1 MLSRLIL
8 PKGKKGGSILMNTKK
23 GWFSKR
29 FSLVP
34 MLLTGESELRW
45 PAVRIS
51 PEARQALRENR
62 LKDAADILMKEYGLT
77 CVEAGQLLDV
87 SACADDRRQ
96 TRADSLHSHRAAGIF

>member
-1 MLSRLIL
+1 MSEYVTGTQRGADRAARLL
-8 PKGKKGGSILMNTKK
+8 PEASILMNTNK
-23 GWFSKR
+23 GWFSKK

-34 MLLTGESELRW
+34 MLLTGES
-45 PAVRIS
+45 IS

-87 SACADDRRQ
+87 SACADD
-96 TRADSLHSHRAAGIF
+96 